1 MVNDLVKNWPG
12 RAKFVDDLVVVET
25 IPRNSISVMDLVARE
40 IQQYCM
46 DQKMKLN
53 PKKCK
58 EMFVNFMTNPNIL
71 SRDLVVNGTQI
82 ESVDAYKL
90 LGVMLGS
97 NLKWN
102 THSLTTKQ
110 KRRVKGC
117 MH

>member
-46 DQKMKLN
+46 DHKMKLN

-97 NLKWN
+97 NLK
-102 THSLTTKQ
+102 
-110 KRRVKGC
+110 
-117 MH
+117 